1 MKFEDVVGKLYPQ
14 RAKGVEPDKIPWNNP
29 DYVFEVK
36 YDGDRRLLYITPE
49 GILNSSRSK
58 SKETGLPVNKSDNVP
73 HIRDLSIPQLYG
85 TIIDCEFI
93 HPLGFQDGVR
103 KIMGCLPEKAIERQN
118 EMGLIEVRIF
128 DIIALNGN
136 FLIDEPYSIRKEIL
150 ASTYEAYLQHIKY
163 INLVET
169 CEGTPE
175 ELQEKL
181 VEIINDGGEGMV
193 AKNIHSKY
201 RLSTEKCQSPLKNA
215 WIKVKREFNGDFVIL
230 GFDEPTKLYTGG
242 HLNTHR
248 YWLDGHNRKFE
259 FNGIE
264 DAHYFALD
272 NATEVEPITEFYFKN
287 WIGAIRFGEYEN
299 GVLVDRGSVTGI
311 TKDLRAELTANPD
324 KYIGKV
330 IEISGME
337 RTKDKAV
344 RQPVF
349 ERFRD
354 DKSPE
359 DCQYENQ
366 KG

>member
-14 RAKGVEPDKIPWNNP
+14 RAKGVEPDKIPWDNP

-36 YDGDRRLLYITPE
+36 YDGDRRLLYITPQ

-58 SKETGLPVNKSDNVP
+58 SKETGLPVSKTDNVP

-85 TIIDCEFI
+85 TILDCEFI

-118 EMGLIEVRIF
+118 EMGLIEVRLF
-128 DIIALNGN
+128 DIIALNGE
-136 FLIDEPYSIRKEIL
+136 FLIDKPYWERKKLLSGI
-150 ASTYEAYLQHIKY
+150 YEAYLSHIKY

-169 CEGTPE
+169 CEGTQE

-230 GFDEPTKLYTGG
+230 GFDEPTKEYTGD
-242 HLNTHR
+242 HLDTHP
-248 YWLDGHNRKFE
+248 YWEDEDGDKMMLRGIDEALEYSHHNNLQVR
-259 FNGIE
+259 
-264 DAHYFALD
+264 
-272 NATEVEPITEFYFKN
+272 PITEFHYKD

-349 ERFRD
+349 ERFRG
-354 DKSPE
+354 DKEPT